1 MIFGINHH
9 TRDYNYRPPLRN
21 EEGDGTDWP
30 LYRRFIKTYL
40 WPYRWQLLLC
50 LTLITLNVNST
61 YVVTYLI
68 RNVVDNVLVIRTTP
82 PNPSLHRIT
91 TPDRDRQRAPS
102 RPAEGLGRRIG
113 LGKISMQRPP
123 EAGRKLLLMALFY
136 ILTQV
141 TFNVMGRLAARR
153 QITIT
158 NLVKRDLW
166 NDMHHKVMELT
177 LSYHQSM
184 NPGRL
189 MSRIVSDA
197 ESAQV
202 EMMALFTSSTSC
214 ITVMSIGFVIMLVA
228 EWRLAAITLATV
240 PIYWYLVKTKRPHV
254 RQFNREIRHTNACM
268 YGLVTQKMEA
278 IKAIQSYGAEKR
290 ENLFFHRL
298 AACLFRDSV
307 NVQWYANMLGLQS
320 EILAHLAN
328 CAILLYGGKLVLD
341 GEMSMGK
348 LLFVQVTSQNLFQP
362 VLEFSNLSFIL
373 QRLRVA
379 LLRCASVLDQK
390 PEIIDAPDS
399 VPFPI
404 PIRKSIEIKHLKF
417 TYPTKDLNR
426 EATEKIANPTEDS
439 PEEEEPTTTHT
450 PVLRDINLTVPA
462 GTWLCIMGASGS
474 GKTTLLHLL
483 ARLYKPDSGEI
494 LLDGIP
500 LDKISTSSLRR
511 AMGVIPQEAQI
522 FSGTIRDN
530 IAYGK
535 PDATNAEIL
544 EAAKAA
550 QMHDVIMKMNIKY
563 ETIVGQRGS
572 SLSGGQR
579 QRLSLARALLSKPE
593 LLILDDCTSALDAN
607 TERKIQE
614 TLTEILN
621 GRTAIMVSQRI
632 SMAMRCHQI
641 CVLEN
646 GVVSECGTHK
656 ELLANHGFYAR
667 LYAQQTGQP
676 IDG

>member
-1 MIFGINHH
+1 
-9 TRDYNYRPPLRN
+9 
-21 EEGDGTDWP
+21 
-30 LYRRFIKTYL
+30 
-40 WPYRWQLLLC
+40 
-50 LTLITLNVNST
+50 
-61 YVVTYLI
+61 
-68 RNVVDNVLVIRTTP
+68 
-82 PNPSLHRIT
+82 
-91 TPDRDRQRAPS
+91 
-102 RPAEGLGRRIG
+102 
-113 LGKISMQRPP
+113 
-123 EAGRKLLLMALFY
+123 
-136 ILTQV
+136 
-141 TFNVMGRLAARR
+141 
-153 QITIT
+153 
-158 NLVKRDLW
+158 
-166 NDMHHKVMELT
+166 
-177 LSYHQSM
+177 
-184 NPGRL
+184 
-189 MSRIVSDA
+189 
-197 ESAQV
+197 
-202 EMMALFTSSTSC
+202 
-214 ITVMSIGFVIMLVA
+214 
-228 EWRLAAITLATV
+228 
-240 PIYWYLVKTKRPHV
+240 
-254 RQFNREIRHTNACM
+254 
-268 YGLVTQKMEA
+268 MEA

-390 PEIIDAPDS
+390 PEIVDAPDS
-399 VPFPI
+399 VPFPT

-426 EATEKIANPTEDS
+426 EETEKIANPTEDN

-614 TLTEILN
+614 TLTELLQ

-667 LYAQQTGQP
+667 LYAQQTGQSQ
-676 IDG
+676 DR